1 MNYRLEVRSYIVI
14 MVLLLMDVKRVG
26 GTELAFEDKRYADI
40 DDFIRVNSSWC
51 KYPFKNDNAVSLSQV
66 RYY

>member
-1 MNYRLEVRSYIVI
+1 MY
-14 MVLLLMDVKRVG
+14 VKRVG

-40 DDFIRVNSSWC
+40 DDFIRVNSNWC

-66 RYY
+66 S